1 MKALFVATVLAVV
14 ILPSALV
21 MARGKTLDPTNV
33 PNILI
38 YNPNGD
44 GL

>member
-1 MKALFVATVLAVV
+1 MKALFVATVLAVA
-14 ILPSALV
+14 ILPSV
-21 MARGKTLDPTNV
+21 IMARGKALDPPNV
-33 PNILI
+33 PDILI